1 MRTHILVRTS
11 PKGEPFVGDC
21 TLCGATD
28 LPFIAGNEPCDND
41 LLSPDERLVEAIKG
55 EPQ

>member
-11 PKGEPFVGDC
+11 PKGEPFV
-21 TLCGATD
+21 GATD